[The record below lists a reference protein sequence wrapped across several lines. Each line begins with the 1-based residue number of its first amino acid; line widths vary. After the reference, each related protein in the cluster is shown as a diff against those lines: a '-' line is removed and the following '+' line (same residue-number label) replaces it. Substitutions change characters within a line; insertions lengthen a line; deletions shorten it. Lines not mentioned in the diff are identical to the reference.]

1 VRYPDHIH
9 ILRGHHEDISINAVS
24 GLGEECEKRLDENI
38 RQENSI
44 FMKLN
49 ALFELLPLA
58 VIIDNKIL
66 CVHGGI
72 GSSVNKLSDI
82 ASIKRPIQVI
92 QDVRTHEQQ
101 IIIDLLWSE
110 FSEDI
115 NELAINEER
124 DITKSGF
131 ILKYGK
137 ERLNKFLQENNI
149 SLLITSHQCL
159 PEGIKSFNNDKL
171 LTVFSATNYMDK
183 FGNIAG
189 IVYITKNSSQIIP
202 KLIDI
207 YKNDK
212 KNYKPSKNISPVRKN
227 K

>member
-1 VRYPDHIH
+1 
-9 ILRGHHEDISINAVS
+9 
-24 GLGEECEKRLDENI
+24 
-38 RQENSI
+38 
-44 FMKLN
+44 MKIN

-72 GSSVNKLSDI
+72 GSSITKLSDI
-82 ASIKRPIQVI
+82 SSIKRPIQVV

-101 IIIDLLWSE
+101 ILLDLLWSE
-110 FSEDI
+110 YSDDI

-137 ERLNKFLQENNI
+137 ERLNKFLSENNLQ
-149 SLLITSHQCL
+149 LLISSHSWIG
-159 PEGIKSFNNDKL
+159 EGIKSFNNDKL

-183 FGNIAG
+183 YGNIAG
-189 IVYITKNSSQIIP
+189 MVYVTKNSSQIIP
-202 KLIDI
+202 KLIDVF
-207 YKNDK
+207 KNDK
-212 KNYKPSKNISPVRKN
+212 KNYKPSKNVSPVRKI

>member
-1 VRYPDHIH
+1 
-9 ILRGHHEDISINAVS
+9 
-24 GLGEECEKRLDENI
+24 
-38 RQENSI
+38 
-44 FMKLN
+44 MKIN

-72 GSSVNKLSDI
+72 GSSVSKLSDI
-82 ASIKRPIQVI
+82 STIKRPIQVV
-92 QDVRTHEQQ
+92 QDIRTHEQQ
-101 IIIDLLWSE
+101 VLIDLLWSE
-110 FSEDI
+110 YSDDI
-115 NELAINEER
+115 SELAINEER

-137 ERLNKFLQENNI
+137 DRLNKFLQDNKL
-149 SLLITSHQCL
+149 SLIITAHQWVN
-159 PEGIKSFNNDKL
+159 EGIKSYNNDKL

-183 FGNIAG
+183 FNNIG
-189 IVYITKNSSQIIP
+189 GMVNVTKNSSQIIP
-202 KLIDI
+202 KLIDVF
-207 YKNDK
+207 KNDR